1 MCRVGTLRAE
11 VHRKSLVARPIRD
24 DTHRRVFRIPGSSTP
39 ATVHNAMFPT
49 SASFFGRSSPIE
61 FDDLGSDERAVGQL
75 ELRARR
81 VGQRC
86 HSARGPVQERAA
98 RGEGPRTASRLPAFL
113 GSGAA
118 ARLPSLVCKQILACA
133 CKQKF
138 RLCRHIRAIRN
149 MKGPRCVGA
158 WYANRRGVPPDRARR

>member
-24 DTHRRVFRIPGSSTP
+24 DTPRRVFRIPGSSTP

-118 ARLPSLVCKQILACA
+118 ARVPSLVCKQADTCVRVQAKVQALQAHSRHQEYERA
-133 CKQKF
+133 PVRW
-138 RLCRHIRAIRN
+138 RLVCESAWCS
-149 MKGPRCVGA
+149 PR
-158 WYANRRGVPPDRARR
+158 PS

>member
-24 DTHRRVFRIPGSSTP
+24 DTPRRVFRIPGSSTP

-75 ELRARR
+75 QLRARR

-98 RGEGPRTASRLPAFL
+98 WRRSPNRKPPPGLAGKRCGSTLAKPSLQASRYL
-113 GSGAA
+113 
-118 ARLPSLVCKQILACA
+118 
-133 CKQKF
+133 
-138 RLCRHIRAIRN
+138 
-149 MKGPRCVGA
+149 
-158 WYANRRGVPPDRARR
+158 RARASKSSGFAGTFAPSGI